1 MNSMLNTNPL
11 LLLFLVAAIGYL
23 VGTVK
28 IKGASLGTAA
38 VLFVGLFFGAI
49 YPNANLPEII
59 FHIGLIFF
67 VYSVGLSS
75 GPAFFKS
82 FQKNGYRDIGFILLM
97 LTLSAIIAA
106 AFYYLFGFNK
116 SLISGLYS
124 GSTTNT
130 TAMAGVTDII
140 TREGGSHA
148 KQSIQ
153 DLVTGYTYS
162 YPMGVFGVMI
172 VLKLCEKFFK
182 VNYEH
187 EKLSL
192 KKDYPVDEEL
202 SNIAIEVKNNKVFGL
217 KLREVL
223 KDQNWN
229 IVFGRILKRGVV
241 SIATWDT
248 VLEEGDIIMVIGSA
262 EDVDAM
268 LKKVGILSD
277 ENILYNYQDYEIK
290 RIFVSNVDV
299 VGKELSSLNLSEKF
313 DAVITR
319 IRRGDTDMLAQ
330 SDTVLE
336 IGDRIR
342 FVAKKSDAKALSK
355 FFGDSYYESSRVN
368 VFSFGLGIALGLMIG
383 AIEFSLPGGISFKL
397 GNAGGPL
404 VVGLIMGALQRTGP
418 IVWTLPY
425 SVNITLKQVG
435 LTLLLAVVGV
445 QSGHSFTKSLFTIE
459 GLKIFSSGALL
470 SMFTAFISIILGYK
484 IFKIP
489 FSMLLG
495 FMSNQPAILDYAS
508 GLSKNKVPQIGY
520 SIMFP
525 ISLILK
531 ILYAQILYLV
541 L

>member
-1 MNSMLNTNPL
+1 MSNLITNNPL

-23 VGTVK
+23 VGTIK

-38 VLFVGLFFGAI
+38 VLFVGLVFGAI
-49 YPNANLPEII
+49 FPESNVPEII
-59 FHIGLIFF
+59 FQIGLIFF

-75 GPAFFKS
+75 GPAFFQS
-82 FQKNGYRDIGFILLM
+82 FQKNGYRDIGFILVSLS
-97 LTLSAIIAA
+97 LSALIAVS
-106 AFYYLFGFNK
+106 FHYLFDFNK
-116 SLISGLYS
+116 SMIAGLFS

-140 TREGGSHA
+140 TREGGSNM

-162 YPMGVFGVMI
+162 YPMGVFGVMV
-172 VLKLCEKFFK
+172 VLKLCERVLK
-182 VNYEH
+182 VDYDK

-202 SNIAIEVKNNKVFGL
+202 SNVAIEVRKEEVVGQ

-229 IVFGRILKRGVV
+229 LVFGRIFKNGVV

-248 VLEEGDIIMVIGSA
+248 TLDQGDIIMVIGSVD
-262 EDVDAM
+262 DVNAM
-268 LKKVGILSD
+268 LSKVGVLSD
-277 ENILYNYQDYEIK
+277 ENILYNYQDYEVK

-299 VGKELSSLNLSEKF
+299 VGRELVSLNLNEKF

-319 IRRGDTDMLAQ
+319 IRRGDTDMIAMA
-330 SDTVLE
+330 DTVLE

-342 FVAKKSDAKALSK
+342 FVAKKSDSKALSK

-368 VFSFGLGIALGLMIG
+368 VFSFGLGIALGLMLG
-383 AIEFSLPGGISFKL
+383 AIEFVLPGGLNFKL
-397 GNAGGPL
+397 GFAGGPL
-404 VVGLIMGALQRTGP
+404 VVGLIMGALRRTGP
-418 IVWTLPY
+418 VVWTLPY
-425 SVNITLKQVG
+425 SVNVTLKQIG

-445 QSGHSFTKSLFTIE
+445 QSGHSFTESLFNIE
-459 GLKIFSSGALL
+459 GLTIFSSGALL
-470 SMFTAFISIILGYK
+470 SMFTAFISIIIGYK
-484 IFKIP
+484 LFKIP

-508 GLSKNKVPQIGY
+508 SLSKNKVPQIGY

-531 ILYAQILYLV
+531 ILFAQILYL
-541 L
+541 LL

>member
-1 MNSMLNTNPL
+1 MNHQLSDNPL
-11 LLLFLVAAIGYL
+11 LLLFFVAAIGYM

-38 VLFVGLFFGAI
+38 VLFVGLFFGAFFPKSNI
-49 YPNANLPEII
+49 PEII
-59 FHIGLIFF
+59 FQLGLIFF

-75 GPAFFKS
+75 GPAFFQS
-82 FQKNGYRDIGFILLM
+82 FKKNGYRDIGFVLVM
-97 LTLSAIIAA
+97 LTVSALMAVS
-106 AFYYLFGFNK
+106 FHYVFGFNK
-116 SLISGLYS
+116 SMISGLFS

-140 TREGGSHA
+140 TREGSDDM

-172 VLKLCEKFFK
+172 VLKLAESFFK
-182 VNYEH
+182 VDYEK
-187 EKLSL
+187 EKDGL
-192 KKDYPVDEEL
+192 KKDYSVDEEL
-202 SNIAIEVKNNKVFGL
+202 SNIAIEVKNPNVYGH
-217 KLREVL
+217 KLRSVM

-229 IVFGRILKRGVV
+229 LVFGRIFKNGVV

-248 VLEEGDIIMVIGSA
+248 ILEEGDILMVIGSVD
-262 EDVDAM
+262 DVNAM
-268 LKKVGILSD
+268 LAKVGVLSD
-277 ENILYNYQDYEIK
+277 ENILYNYQDYEVK

-299 VGKELSSLNLSEKF
+299 VGKELSSLNLNEQF

-319 IRRGDTDMLAQ
+319 IRRGDTEIIAQ
-330 SDTVLE
+330 ADTVLE

-342 FVAKKSDAKALSK
+342 FVAKKSDSKALSK

-368 VFSFGLGIALGLMIG
+368 VFSFGLGIALGLMLG
-383 AIEFSLPGGISFKL
+383 AIEFSLPGGLSFKL
-397 GNAGGPL
+397 GYAGGPL
-404 VVGLIMGALQRTGP
+404 VVGLLMGALRRTGP

-425 SVNITLKQVG
+425 SVNITLKQIG

-445 QSGHSFTKSLFTIE
+445 QSGHSFTESLFNIE
-459 GLKIFSSGALL
+459 SLTIFSAGAIL
-470 SMFTAFISIILGYK
+470 SMLTAFVSIVIGYK
-484 IFKIP
+484 LFKIP
-489 FSMLLG
+489 FSILLG

-508 GLSKNKVPQIGY
+508 SLTKNKVPQIGY

-531 ILYAQILYLV
+531 ILFAQILYL
-541 L
+541 LL